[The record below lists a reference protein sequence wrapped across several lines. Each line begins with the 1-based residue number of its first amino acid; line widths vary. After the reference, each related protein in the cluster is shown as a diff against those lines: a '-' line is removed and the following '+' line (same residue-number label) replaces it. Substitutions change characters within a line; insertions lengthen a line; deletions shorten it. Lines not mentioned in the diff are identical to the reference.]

1 MFATRGC
8 IKCQCTSL
16 NHTVLSFLGVATY
29 CKDSASPF
37 SAEEGLTGLLN
48 TSHEGAVGSY
58 GNQKEFSSEELQLLD
73 NEGRA
78 VITQHKVMYDGEK
91 VLLLI
96 NSAITKIDW
105 LSDGL

>member
-1 MFATRGC
+1 MFATYGC
-8 IKCQCTSL
+8 LKCQCTSL
-16 NHTVLSFLGVATY
+16 NQTVLSFLGVATY

-48 TSHEGAVGSY
+48 TTHEGTVGSY
-58 GNQKEFSSEELQLLD
+58 GNQREFSCEELQLLD

-78 VITQHKVMYDGEK
+78 VITQHKVMYDGTK
-91 VLLLI
+91 VLLI
-96 NSAITKIDW
+96 SAITKKYW